1 MKRANYSAEPL
12 GHYGLSKTNYTHFT
26 SPIRRY
32 ADLIVHRVLAA
43 VTGSA
48 PGSTPKLDELQQL
61 AHHISETERNSS
73 SAEMESQKLKLIEF
87 LWNERKS
94 AKDDSLPCH
103 PAIIHE
109 VRRKG
114 LFIELTDLFI
124 KGLVPEIDFPYC
136 REGYWFDGSNSR
148 FVGSKPKRIFQAGQT
163 IQVIVENVDFNQRLV
178 NFKIVEV

>member
-1 MKRANYSAEPL
+1 MES
-12 GHYGLSKTNYTHFT
+12 
-26 SPIRRY
+26 
-32 ADLIVHRVLAA
+32 
-43 VTGSA
+43 
-48 PGSTPKLDELQQL
+48 PKL
-61 AHHISETERNSS
+61 T
-73 SAEMESQKLKLIEF
+73 LIEF

-94 AKDDSLPCH
+94 AKDGSLPCH

-114 LFIELTDLFI
+114 LLIELTDLLI

-163 IQVIVENVDFNQRLV
+163 IQVIVENVDFYQRLV
-178 NFKIVEV
+178 NFKIIEV